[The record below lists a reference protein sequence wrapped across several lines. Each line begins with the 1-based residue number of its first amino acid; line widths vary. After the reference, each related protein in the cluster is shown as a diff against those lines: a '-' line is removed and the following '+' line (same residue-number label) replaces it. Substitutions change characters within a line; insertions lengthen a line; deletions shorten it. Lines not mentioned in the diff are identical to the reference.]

1 MAYPISI
8 VEHNQH
14 DVTKIYD
21 ISDERFEQLEIISE
35 HYYYHKPHNVT
46 HKSLSE
52 NYRIIQCL
60 FGVVKVKGP
69 DTEIEIS
76 RENKKQLI
84 VYPNVQIEWYNISGK
99 AVVTRKECLKDVY

>member
-1 MAYPISI
+1 
-8 VEHNQH
+8 
-14 DVTKIYD
+14 
-21 ISDERFEQLEIISE
+21 
-35 HYYYHKPHNVT
+35 
-46 HKSLSE
+46 
-52 NYRIIQCL
+52 L

-84 VYPNVQIEWYNISGK
+84 VHPNVPIEWHNVSGK

>member
-21 ISDERFEQLEIISE
+21 LSDHRFEHLEILSE

-52 NYRIIQCL
+52 NFRIIQCL
-60 FGVVKVKGP
+60 FGVIKVKGP
-69 DTEIEIS
+69 DLDIELS
-76 RENKKQLI
+76 RENKKQII
-84 VYPNVQIEWYNISGK
+84 VHPNIEVEWHNISGK
-99 AVVTRKECLKDVY
+99 AVVTRKECVKDAW

>member
-21 ISDERFEQLEIISE
+21 LSDHRFEHLEILSE
-35 HYYYHKPHNVT
+35 HYYYHKPHNVV

-60 FGVVKVKGP
+60 FGVGL
-69 DTEIEIS
+69 
-76 RENKKQLI
+76 RENDEI
-84 VYPNVQIEWYNISGK
+84 VNGMWYFI
-99 AVVTRKECLKDVY
+99 CFLF

>member
-1 MAYPISI
+1 MS
-8 VEHNQH
+8 Q
-14 DVTKIYD
+14 
-21 ISDERFEQLEIISE
+21 S
-35 HYYYHKPHNVT
+35 
-46 HKSLSE
+46 
-52 NYRIIQCL
+52 
-60 FGVVKVKGP
+60 VVKVKGP